1 MTKRI
6 VLVAVFVLGGSVQAW
21 AQPQTDRDGRLN
33 ADRLKRRIA
42 KPPVRRSTS
51 PRRTRPTSRPARRTS
66 KKYSQQQQLFS
77 QANELARK
85 VHASGPWSKH
95 SAAMVEGVESVW
107 AQGNLNTD
115 TDQFTKK
122 LLIDVIRQPP
132 WDFNGRLK
140 AASDLIRGRYGLN
153 DEQAKRLQQ
162 LAIRNAFA
170 FFLKNAK
177 AMMPIAQEAIDTRL
191 ANKPFTPEQMQRWS
205 KVVRPIAEKW
215 FDTAGREI
223 HRFGRQYLTPEQY
236 AKVKEDLVVIDKRVN
251 VAMDFMKRK
260 WETGQWKPE
269 MLGLEKDPVHVAMQA
284 RLAEAERQGK
294 RAESEKAAAG
304 KPEPSGDRTP
314 PTPAARAPGP
324 MRLGETPP
332 SGRFQKRRETSH
344 LPDETKWVAYVRQFC
359 ERYGLD
365 KAQRAAA
372 NAILKDLQEQAQS
385 YRSSRTERIK
395 GLEAIAREADS
406 REERNTARAELH
418 DLLQPIEGLFEEL
431 KGRLEGI
438 PTAGQ
443 LRQAG

>member
-6 VLVAVFVLGGSVQAW
+6 VFIVAFVLAASVQAQVQ
-21 AQPQTDRDGRLN
+21 APTARGRQPD
-33 ADRLKRRIA
+33 ADRFKKRVA
-42 KPPVRRSTS
+42 KPPVRRPTS
-51 PRRTRPTSRPARRTS
+51 PRRTRPTSRPARRPS
-66 KKYSQQQQLFS
+66 KKFSQQQQLFS
-77 QANELARK
+77 QADALARK

-95 SAAMVEGVESVW
+95 SAFITQGIESVW
-107 AQGNLNTD
+107 AQGNMNTD

-122 LLIDVIRQPP
+122 LLIDVSRQPP

-140 AASDLIRGRYGLN
+140 AATDLIRGRYGLN
-153 DEQAKRLQQ
+153 DDQVKKLQQ

-177 AMMPIAQEAIDTRL
+177 DVIPIAQEAIDTRL

-215 FDTAGREI
+215 FDDAGREI
-223 HRFGRQYLTPEQY
+223 HRFGRQSLTPEQY
-236 AKVKEDLVVIDKRVN
+236 AKVKEDLVVIDKR
-251 VAMDFMKRK
+251 AKFATDFMKRK

-284 RLAEAERQGK
+284 RLAEGDRQGK
-294 RAESEKAAAG
+294 LAGAEKAAA
-304 KPEPSGDRTP
+304 KTPEPPPDRTQS
-314 PTPAARAPGP
+314 TPAARPPGP
-324 MRLGETPP
+324 MRLGEAPP
-332 SGRFQKRRETSH
+332 SGRFQTRQETSR

-372 NAILKDLQEQAQS
+372 DAILKDLQEQAQS
-385 YRSSRTERIK
+385 FRSSRTERIK
-395 GLEAIAREADS
+395 RLETLARQADS
-406 REERNTARAELH
+406 REERNDARAELR
-418 DLLQPIEGLFEEL
+418 DILQPIEDLFEEL

-443 LRQAG
+443 LRQVG